1 MRHTVAFVE
10 FVPVVDLGIAAGAA
24 LAIMALLA
32 LYLILGAVE
41 AFFQHMPWPLNTVAG
56 LAASAMR
63 WARDSVAWVFDQALH
78 GLTWSVKALVRFW
91 EDLYNTIREVT
102 YDLEHA
108 SRIIK
113 HHDIPR
119 LNRQLRDRINQANR
133 YTRNWAVNLIA
144 AVRLQLQRQIDRL
157 RHDLTADVKRLDHRI
172 TTVDK
177 SLSHRIA
184 ALGSSLRAEIAR
196 VQHSLRA
203 EITNVSQRLTAM
215 IVSRFDA
222 AEALARSL
230 FRQAETD
237 ITDAK
242 ADAEA
247 YTDRVG
253 ARVLRE
259 ALDTVDREAHRAEEN
274 TWPTVTAMIGT
285 LEKTIGNDF
294 PDLTRLLQEIPTN
307 VPADLTAAIAAAVR
321 FMPPVL
327 RTMDD
332 CVIPQCRDLGPTR
345 QLLHDMQLPITSVAL
360 IAWFIQMVTHPEA
373 WADETY
379 AFLNP
384 LVNAEY
390 DILSGFLGL

>member
-1 MRHTVAFVE
+1 MHHTVAFVE

-41 AFFQHMPWPLNTVAG
+41 AFFQHMPWPLSTVAG
-56 LAASAMR
+56 FAASAMR

-108 SRIIK
+108 SRVIK

-133 YTRNWAVNLIA
+133 YTRNWTANLVA
-144 AVRLQLQRQIDRL
+144 AVRLQLQREINRIW
-157 RHDLTADVKRLDHRI
+157 HDLSADVKRLNQRI
-172 TTVDK
+172 TSVDK
-177 SLSHRIA
+177 SLSHRLT
-184 ALGSSLRAEIAR
+184 ALGASLRAEISR
-196 VQHSLRA
+196 VQHSLNAR
-203 EITNVSQRLTAM
+203 ISDVSQRLTAM
-215 IVSRFDA
+215 IVTRFDA

-230 FRQAETD
+230 FHTAEQD
-237 ITDAK
+237 ITQAK
-242 ADAEA
+242 TDAEA
-247 YTDRVG
+247 YTDRV
-253 ARVLRE
+253 ATRLHDDVI
-259 ALDTVDREAHRAEEN
+259 AQVDREAHRGWEDSFG
-274 TWPTVTAMIGT
+274 TVTAMIGT
-285 LEKTIGNDF
+285 LEKVAADDF
-294 PDLTRLLQEIPTN
+294 PELTRLLKEFPSN
-307 VPADLTAAIAAAVR
+307 VPLDLTAAIAASAR

-327 RTMDD
+327 RTMID
-332 CVIPQCRDLGPTR
+332 CEIPNCRDLGPTR
-345 QLLHDMQLPITSVAL
+345 QILHDMQLPITSLAL

-379 AFLNP
+379 TVLNP
-384 LVNAEY
+384 LINAEY